1 MIRLKTSISV
11 LDKFLSLNNIRG
23 VMINSLVNFKILE
36 LLMKAAGYDQVT
48 YMFIQKSLRKLIE
61 EYRLSQMD
69 LLDDSYQKRSNVRDC
84 RARLHSLIF
93 KLENYDVYKDIWTIE
108 KIIEESKETY
118 YEALQDSSI
127 NWHENKNDYKPFVN
141 YMLGVIV
148 SAYKEFESR
157 VKLLTDPNI
166 SKADRIREMI
176 KNHIGTIT
184 KSELLEMNPDISDT
198 TVQRA
203 LADLLKAGEI
213 EKIGGGRYTKY
224 AWKAE

>member
-61 EYRLSQMD
+61 EYRLSQID

-108 KIIEESKETY
+108 KIIEELKEISKELIKSAEKY
-118 YEALQDSSI
+118 
-127 NWHENKNDYKPFVN
+127 DY
-141 YMLGVIV
+141 
-148 SAYKEFESR
+148 S
-157 VKLLTDPNI
+157 KLPKD
-166 SKADRIREMI
+166 
-176 KNHIGTIT
+176 
-184 KSELLEMNPDISDT
+184 NP
-198 TVQRA
+198 
-203 LADLLKAGEI
+203 
-213 EKIGGGRYTKY
+213 
-224 AWKAE
+224 

>member
-84 RARLHSLIF
+84 RTRLHSLIF

-108 KIIEESKETY
+108 KIIEELKEISKELIKSAEKY
-118 YEALQDSSI
+118 
-127 NWHENKNDYKPFVN
+127 DY
-141 YMLGVIV
+141 
-148 SAYKEFESR
+148 S
-157 VKLLTDPNI
+157 KLPKD
-166 SKADRIREMI
+166 
-176 KNHIGTIT
+176 
-184 KSELLEMNPDISDT
+184 NP
-198 TVQRA
+198 
-203 LADLLKAGEI
+203 
-213 EKIGGGRYTKY
+213 
-224 AWKAE
+224 

>member
-23 VMINSLVNFKILE
+23 VMINSLVDFKILE

-108 KIIEESKETY
+108 KIIEELKEISKELIKSAEKY
-118 YEALQDSSI
+118 
-127 NWHENKNDYKPFVN
+127 DY
-141 YMLGVIV
+141 
-148 SAYKEFESR
+148 S
-157 VKLLTDPNI
+157 KLPKD
-166 SKADRIREMI
+166 
-176 KNHIGTIT
+176 
-184 KSELLEMNPDISDT
+184 NP
-198 TVQRA
+198 
-203 LADLLKAGEI
+203 
-213 EKIGGGRYTKY
+213 
-224 AWKAE
+224 

>member
-93 KLENYDVYKDIWTIE
+93 KL
-108 KIIEESKETY
+108 
-118 YEALQDSSI
+118 
-127 NWHENKNDYKPFVN
+127 
-141 YMLGVIV
+141 
-148 SAYKEFESR
+148 
-157 VKLLTDPNI
+157 
-166 SKADRIREMI
+166 
-176 KNHIGTIT
+176 
-184 KSELLEMNPDISDT
+184 
-198 TVQRA
+198 
-203 LADLLKAGEI
+203 
-213 EKIGGGRYTKY
+213 
-224 AWKAE
+224 